1 MATPKGHKPAC
12 KCVACSPATRKRG
25 QAELKK
31 RRSAGEG
38 TAKKPRKTRK
48 NGAEPAKPRT
58 PRTQRTAENTTVVVN
73 MPATPAAAKKPRKAK
88 PRTNPAAKPEASAEP
103 RARNIGLPSLEAGRF
118 IVIVAREGKGVSSI
132 KGFPTKKAALEYAA
146 GVTGGRVRVCEVS
159 HAAG

>member
-31 RRSAGEG
+31 RRAAGEG
-38 TAKKPRKTRK
+38 TANKPSKARK
-48 NGAEPAKPRT
+48 NGAEPAK

-88 PRTNPAAKPEASAEP
+88 RRTNPAAKPAASAEP